1 MDETL
6 IEILDLQKQWS
17 AKNTEAMKS
26 RGVLVRNTLPDR
38 LRQHTAALAAAL
50 GVPESEVGVEGRDGT
65 GLKTEV
71 PWTRVYLPQRSS
83 SATNGWYLVYL
94 FSAQGERV
102 YLSLIQGTSRWTGA
116 DFAPRSPE
124 ELAKRV
130 AWARPLLKEMLSGR
144 DDLVE
149 DIDLQAT
156 KSKVA
161 RGYAAGSVI
170 AIEYDRHAMPHE
182 TILVEDLLFMAR
194 LLRAVHQ
201 GEDTAP
207 HVPGDAPPEVLD
219 ATDAAAKT
227 AGRRTKAAKG
237 QGFRLSAP
245 DRRALELH
253 SVGMATAYF
262 EAQGWSVKDVGATES
277 YDLLL
282 KRGDERLHVEV
293 KGTTSEGAQV
303 ILTRA
308 EVDKQRELAPE
319 NALVVVH
326 SIHLDRSVSPP
337 TASGGVLHC
346 TSPWEIEEEDLTVVS
361 YIYRS
366 GVEQVSE

>member
-1 MDETL
+1 MDETM

-26 RGVLVRNTLPDR
+26 RGVLVRKTFAHQ
-38 LRQHTAALAAAL
+38 LRQHIPALATAL
-50 GVPESEVGVEGRDGT
+50 GVPEPEVDVEGRDGT

-71 PWTRVYLPQRSS
+71 PWTRVYLPERSPH
-83 SATNGWYLVYL
+83 ATEGWYLVYL
-94 FSAQGERV
+94 FGAKGDRV

-116 DFAPRSPE
+116 HFEARSPK
-124 ELAKRV
+124 ELVKRV
-130 AWARPLLKEMLSGR
+130 AWARPLLKELLTER

-149 DIDLQAT
+149 AIDLQSEN
-156 KSKVA
+156 SKVA
-161 RGYAAGSVI
+161 PRYAAGSVI
-170 AIEYDRHAMPHE
+170 AIEYDWSDMPAE
-182 TILVEDLLFMAR
+182 ATLVEDLLYMAR
-194 LLRAVHQ
+194 LLRAIHH
-201 GEDTAP
+201 GEDTAS

-237 QGFRLSAP
+237 QGFRLSAH

-262 EAQGWSVKDVGATES
+262 ETSGWTVKDVGAKES

-282 KRGDERLHVEV
+282 TRGDERLHVEV
-293 KGTTSEGAQV
+293 KGTTSEGTQV

-308 EVDKQRELAPE
+308 EVEKQRELAPA

-346 TSPWEIEEEDLTVVS
+346 TSPWKIEEEDLTVVS
-361 YIYRS
+361 YVYRS
-366 GVEQVSE
+366 GVPQVP